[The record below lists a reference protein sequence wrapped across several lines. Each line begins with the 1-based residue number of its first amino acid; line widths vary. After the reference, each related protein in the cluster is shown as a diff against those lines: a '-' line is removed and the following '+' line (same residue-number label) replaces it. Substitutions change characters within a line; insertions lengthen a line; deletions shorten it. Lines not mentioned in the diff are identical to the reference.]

1 MSVSGSRRRPGD
13 GPDRAPL
20 PEKTAE
26 GLARKLEERIAAMG
40 WPVGETVG
48 SEPELVAEYGTSRA
62 AFREAVRILEH
73 HAIAR
78 MRRGPGGGLVV
89 TEPDTSSVV
98 RATAL
103 HLQYDEASL
112 SQVFEAR
119 SILELKTVELAADRI
134 DEKGIRRLRDAL
146 RREEEVQHTGVQPG
160 THEIHLLIAEL
171 TGNPSLRLFLEVL
184 TKLTVPPPH
193 ADERSRA
200 IRTEHEAIV
209 EAIVSGDTL
218 LARQH
223 MLAHLTSMT
232 AYFTESRTAQ
242 PAPTTPA

>member
-1 MSVSGSRRRPGD
+1 MSLSGSRRRPVV
-13 GPDRAPL
+13 GPDRAAL

-112 SQVFEAR
+112 GQVFDAR
-119 SILELKTVELAADRI
+119 STLELKTVELAAQRI
-134 DEKGIRRLRDAL
+134 DEKGIRRLREAL
-146 RREEEVQHTGVQPG
+146 RRDEELQRAGVHPG
-160 THEIHLLIAEL
+160 THEIHLLIADL

-184 TKLTVPPPH
+184 TKLTVPPAQ
-193 ADERSRA
+193 ADERSSALRA
-200 IRTEHEAIV
+200 EHEAIV

-223 MLAHLTSMT
+223 MLAHLTAMKG
-232 AYFTESRTAQ
+232 YFTERRTA
-242 PAPTTPA
+242 